1 MIQGKT
7 VDEIYESMSELITY
21 SGFLKK
27 NTTQKGTFDFETAE
41 LSTDNYSHNPE
52 SNVKIKVYEPWLI
65 GEKSHDYKKETVSI
79 IFPLKTFTK
88 MFAMAGI
95 DIRKL
100 NSKICVEFKIKNK
113 HTYELVQFGSKQ

>member
-1 MIQGKT
+1 
-7 VDEIYESMSELITY
+7 MSELITY